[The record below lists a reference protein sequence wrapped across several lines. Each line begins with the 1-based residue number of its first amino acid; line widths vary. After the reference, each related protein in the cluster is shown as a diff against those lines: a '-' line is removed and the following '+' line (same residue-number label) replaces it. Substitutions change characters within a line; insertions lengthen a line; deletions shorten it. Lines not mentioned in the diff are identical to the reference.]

1 MKTKI
6 LLTLML
12 ICLASCC
19 DKKEDDVEYYEI
31 ELHNK
36 ILENEIW
43 KYMEMIKARDN
54 HRTDCDSVV
63 FCVSCK
69 SMNDS
74 IDRFVVSAIISPDII
89 HANPFQF
96 ICRIKGEVVFFQMA
110 LAPLPYSTSDAYFRL
125 SDDSYEKL
133 LRRHFP
139 VAYAAIKN
147 HICSEILYEPELCF
161 ITMKKDSLIESY
173 LERGLPQDGFWFR
186 SFSEKM
192 RPDCPPTLF
201 DKHNKGAD
209 ESR

>member
-1 MKTKI
+1 MRY
-6 LLTLML
+6 
-12 ICLASCC
+12 
-19 DKKEDDVEYYEI
+19 D
-31 ELHNK
+31 
-36 ILENEIW
+36 
-43 KYMEMIKARDN
+43 
-54 HRTDCDSVV
+54 
-63 FCVSCK
+63 
-69 SMNDS
+69 
-74 IDRFVVSAIISPDII
+74 
-89 HANPFQF
+89 PFQF

-173 LERGLPQDGFWFR
+173 LERGMPQDGFWFR

-192 RPDCPPTLF
+192 NQ
-201 DKHNKGAD
+201 DK
-209 ESR
+209 

>member
-1 MKTKI
+1 
-6 LLTLML
+6 ML

-63 FCVSCK
+63 FCVNCK
-69 SMNDS
+69 PMNDS
-74 IDRFVVSAIISPDII
+74 ITRFVVSPYVYPNIMRYD
-89 HANPFQF
+89 PFQF
-96 ICRIKGEVVFFQMA
+96 ICRIKGEVVFFSMA
-110 LAPLPYSTSDAYFRL
+110 LVPLTYSEPTPYFKL

-139 VAYAAIKN
+139 IAYASIKKRGY
-147 HICSEILYEPELCF
+147 IYPQLTYEPELCF

-173 LERGLPQDGFWFR
+173 LERGIPQDGFWFDG
-186 SFSEKM
+186 FSEKM
-192 RPDCPPTLF
+192 RPDSPPNLF